1 MAIRDLL
8 VRQLIN
14 GVIEIGAAIVI
25 CVYMIRENTLFAIIS
40 ITVFSILLVI
50 MFVMQMELKDKGMSL
65 VVSQRKLQE
74 VQTETIFSIL
84 NVKMLSLEEKTKA
97 NWNELF
103 SKYKKNFIKK
113 ELLKNYLNI
122 CDFFIITV
130 MPVVFLILGIVQ
142 CTNEK

>member
-103 SKYKKNFIKK
+103 SKYKKNFIKR
-113 ELLKNYLNI
+113 ELFGSYLNI
-122 CDFFIITV
+122 CAFFIITV